1 MEKLL
6 SNSLA
11 TFNLENVNLL
21 SNLNINPEDGV
32 AYKKKCGVPQMLG
45 TIKNA
50 FVMIYPRE
58 VYP

>member
-32 AYKKKCGVPQMLG
+32 AYKKSV
-45 TIKNA
+45 
-50 FVMIYPRE
+50 
-58 VYP
+58 VYPKC